1 MARQVA
7 PIRVAATGACYEL
20 AAEDVP
26 VARAN
31 AFLRALQLRGLSPHT
46 LRAYAYDLALLFGWL
61 VATARGLEELQSADL
76 VEFIAF
82 QRARGSNPRSINRRL
97 STARLL
103 YRFCMGHE
111 LAVGPGVNVP
121 GRYYKG
127 PGRDHD
133 LGLHRLR
140 RRGPLRLRV
149 KEAHKL
155 VDPLTPQ
162 QVRAFF
168 RSLRRYRDL
177 AIAHFMLLCGL
188 RSREVLALEL
198 DDVGFEANRIRVR
211 GKGMRERALPLPGIV
226 AELVRRYLQ
235 LERPARS
242 THRQLLLVLQ
252 GKRRGQPMTS
262 AGLRSLFRHRRR
274 RPGLSMTNAH
284 RFRHTFG
291 ADMARAGVRLPVL
304 QRLMGH
310 ADAKTTLQYIR
321 LSMADIAAEYQRAL
335 EQLEQRY
342 GRT

>member
-1 MARQVA
+1 MGKQ
-7 PIRVAATGACYEL
+7 IRVAAAGPDRYEL
-20 AAEDVP
+20 VADRGDVEQ
-26 VARAN
+26 AN
-31 AFLRALQLRGLSPHT
+31 AFLRALHLRGLSPHT
-46 LRAYAYDLALLFGWL
+46 LRAYAYDIAVLYRWFE
-61 VATARGLEELQSADL
+61 ATDRMLEQLTAADL
-76 VEFIAF
+76 VEFIAV
-82 QRARGSNPRSINRRL
+82 QREHNSSPRSINRRL

-103 YRFCMGHE
+103 FCFGTGHE
-111 LAVGPGVNVP
+111 LAVAPGVSSP
-121 GRYYKG
+121 GPYYKG
-127 PGRDHD
+127 PGRDHG

-149 KEAHKL
+149 REAHKL
-155 VDPLTPQ
+155 VEPLTPQ

-168 RSLRRYRDL
+168 RSLHRYRDL

-198 DDVGFEANRIRVR
+198 DDIGFEASRVRVR
-211 GKGMRERALPLPGIV
+211 GKGQRERALPLPGLL

-235 LERPARS
+235 TERPSRS

-252 GKRRGQPMTS
+252 GKRRGEPMTS

-274 RPGLSMTNAH
+274 RPALSMANAH

-310 ADAKTTLQYIR
+310 ADAKTTLQYVR
-321 LSMADIAAEYQRAL
+321 LSMSDIVAEYQRAL
-335 EQLEQRY
+335 EQLELRY
-342 GRT
+342 GRG